1 MAVIERRDVYGLGEP
16 WHPILRAYALAIG
29 RMKALSASDPR
40 SLAYQASVHGFRSES
55 DPPPDRFRGQ
65 CQHNCWYFLPW
76 HRWYLHYYERI
87 IRSLLA
93 EIDEVPDEVAESW
106 ALPYWNYAR
115 DAGAAKLPPEF
126 ASPTL
131 WDGRRNP
138 LFDDTRLPEV
148 NDRSA
153 ALDRVQTVP
162 GRGVLDQPFSA
173 LTSGVATFGGTAS
186 GWHHFRE
193 PGAVAGGLEGTPHN
207 DVHGFVGG
215 NMWRFATAG
224 LDPVFWLHH
233 CNIDRYWEM
242 RGHDADPTG
251 WADVSFDFRTET
263 GAAVRVDADGCV
275 DTEGQLG
282 YRYEDITRPDGLLGG
297 AERRSEMAPG
307 SEIPPEVVGTRGR
320 VHLQG
325 RRVDATMEVG
335 APSGDFLLSR
345 GRERDQR
352 VFLTVNDIVGEANPG
367 ISYAVYLGERADESC
382 RAGLISFFGIEGTRE
397 GGHPL
402 GYAFDVTDI
411 VHTLEDEGAWNPDD
425 VHVVFEPVGAVLD
438 EGRSK
443 TEDTAPVEVGSVSI
457 AYQ

>member
-1 MAVIERRDVYGLGEP
+1 
-16 WHPILRAYALAIG
+16 
-29 RMKALSASDPR
+29 
-40 SLAYQASVHGFRSES
+40 
-55 DPPPDRFRGQ
+55 
-65 CQHNCWYFLPW
+65 
-76 HRWYLHYYERI
+76 
-87 IRSLLA
+87 
-93 EIDEVPDEVAESW
+93 
-106 ALPYWNYAR
+106 
-115 DAGAAKLPPEF
+115 
-126 ASPTL
+126 
-131 WDGRRNP
+131 
-138 LFDDTRLPEV
+138 
-148 NDRSA
+148 
-153 ALDRVQTVP
+153 
-162 GRGVLDQPFSA
+162 
-173 LTSGVATFGGTAS
+173 
-186 GWHHFRE
+186 
-193 PGAVAGGLEGTPHN
+193 
-207 DVHGFVGG
+207 
-215 NMWRFATAG
+215 
-224 LDPVFWLHH
+224 
-233 CNIDRYWEM
+233 
-242 RGHDADPTG
+242 
-251 WADVSFDFRTET
+251 
-263 GAAVRVDADGCV
+263 
-275 DTEGQLG
+275 
-282 YRYEDITRPDGLLGG
+282 
-297 AERRSEMAPG
+297 MAPG